1 MATDATEQYGSAEIP
16 PLTGQEKVVLQA
28 IYDHFREHGA
38 WPTFITIDRPIR
50 REHRWDTGAIV
61 LSLPESLIVQPRPGN
76 LRPTAS
82 DELRLRLLGLKACDG
97 SSGDTERF
105 VRTLRWLA
113 EREETYKPPADS
125 GDELPQ
131 VTSQEIAD
139 YLGLDHA
146 DQLPLRRLH
155 AMLQLDHWGLG
166 GSGGNDEGWY
176 VRLGQDIWRFRDVR
190 SMDDVIAA
198 REAWV
203 AEGRPVTPK
212 VNQPEQTCYYHAR
225 LTVND
230 QRRRNRYWLDLT
242 DEALESQILVPYSE
256 GHAIVGD
263 DGIVTRTEEIT
274 QIQIIRTEQPS
285 GKLPRRPL
293 SAEGFVV
300 YSGNGTWRS
309 VTSNGM
315 EVTNDFITGGPGR
328 PVVEAYERQRFPS
341 SAQIGSPYVDEKV
354 VTAIRAKDGQSK
366 FDVTKLLALVGELND
381 NYARRNTYASHA
393 LLRAV
398 LDHIPPI
405 LGQPHFNA
413 VASNYSWTKTD
424 AKYLKQLMAFRAQGD
439 DALHRPISADA
450 DLLGF
455 DDMPKSVCVDQLLL
469 ECAKRL

>member
-1 MATDATEQYGSAEIP
+1 MATDVPEQHGSAEIP

-28 IYDHFREHGA
+28 IYDRFREHGT
-38 WPTFITIDRPIR
+38 WPTFITIDRPVR
-50 REHRWDTGAIV
+50 REHRWDTGAII

-76 LRPTAS
+76 LRPIAS
-82 DELRLRLLGLKACDG
+82 DELRLRLLGVKACDG
-97 SSGDTERF
+97 SSDDTERF
-105 VRTLRWLA
+105 VRTLGWLA
-113 EREETYKPPADS
+113 EREEAYEPPAGS

-146 DQLPLRRLH
+146 DQLPLQRLY

-166 GSGGNDEGWY
+166 GSGSNDDSWY

-190 SMDDVIAA
+190 SVEDVVAA

-203 AEGRPVTPK
+203 AEGRPLAPK
-212 VNQPEQTCYYHAR
+212 VNGSAQNCYYHVR
-225 LTVND
+225 LSVND

-242 DEALESQILVPYSE
+242 DEALESQILAPYFE
-256 GHAIVGD
+256 GQAVMDVGVITKVAD
-263 DGIVTRTEEIT
+263 IT

-285 GKLPRRPL
+285 EKLPRRPL

-309 VTSNGM
+309 VISSGTDVTS
-315 EVTNDFITGGPGR
+315 EFITGALGQAATTTNEPAR
-328 PVVEAYERQRFPS
+328 LPS
-341 SAQIGSPYVDEKV
+341 PAQAGSPYVDEKV
-354 VTAIRAKDGQSK
+354 VAAIRAKEGQSK
-366 FDVTKLLALVGELND
+366 FDLTKLLTLIDELND
-381 NYARRNTYASHA
+381 NYAHRNTYGSHA
-393 LLRAV
+393 LLRGL

-405 LGQPHFNA
+405 LGQPHFDA
-413 VASNYSWTKTD
+413 VASSYRWPLTD
-424 AKYLKQLMAFRAQGD
+424 KKYMKQLAAFRAQGD
-439 DALHRPISADA
+439 DALHRQISADA

-455 DDMPKSVCVDQLLL
+455 DDMPNSVCVDQLLL